1 MRRARQHGGSRIA
14 FVGAAAAIA
23 LLATAALAT
32 ARDDAAV
39 ASGSACYRLAGQLVP
54 KTRAG
59 RQTEQLFPGVNL
71 ALTSICHDFTGDG
84 RRDVVF
90 AIASGGT
97 GGAFAWA
104 VFRRTAQEGGPL
116 GRRYRKVAEPQ
127 SGSHTGLRRRGRLI
141 VVVNPIYRPVDPNCC
156 PTGGQLRR
164 FYRVE
169 ENKVVLVRRARRLAA
184 LESPAAG
191 P

>member
-1 MRRARQHGGSRIA
+1 MRHAGQHRGFRIA
-14 FVGAAAAIA
+14 SAGVAAAIA
-23 LLATAALAT
+23 LLATAAPAT
-32 ARDDAAV
+32 AREDAAT

-54 KTRAG
+54 KTREG
-59 RQTEQLFPGVNL
+59 RQTEQLLPGVNL

-84 RRDVVF
+84 RRDIAF

-116 GRRYRKVAEPQ
+116 GRLYRKVAEPQ

-141 VVVNPIYRPVDPNCC
+141 VVVNPLYRPTDPNCC

-164 FYRVE
+164 FYRVT
-169 ENKVVLVRRARRLAA
+169 ENKVVLVKRARRLAV
-184 LESPAAG
+184 LESLQG
-191 P
+191 S